1 RAAEEL
7 VFGPDKIT
15 TGAGNDIDRATAM
28 ARRMVTQFGMSD
40 VIGPMAVG
48 DSEQEVFLGRELV
61 QRREVSERT
70 AQLVD
75 QEVKKFLDEAYA
87 RAKRIL
93 EENRDLLEAIAEALL
108 ERETLDREDI
118 ELLAAGEP
126 LPPVAAGEGPASRAG
141 RRKASR
147 FPRSV
152 MVAKW
157 RRRAGPRRCRRPR
170 RGRRPPA
177 GSGPRR

>member
-1 RAAEEL
+1 
-7 VFGPDKIT
+7 
-15 TGAGNDIDRATAM
+15 GNDIERATAM

-75 QEVKKFLDEAYA
+75 EQVKKFLDDAYA

-118 ELLAAGEP
+118 ELLAAGKP
-126 LPPVAAGEGPASRAG
+126 LPALITAEGTEAAGAGRLEEGEPVPALGDGGEEEEEGEGAALPASAAREAAAG
-141 RRKASR
+141 RLRTAEVKPDS
-147 FPRSV
+147 PR
-152 MVAKW
+152 
-157 RRRAGPRRCRRPR
+157 
-170 RGRRPPA
+170 
-177 GSGPRR
+177 